1 MSSLSFNK
9 KKIMGYKQVS
19 KTMGSMDD
27 HDENSSTADEVS
39 TVIADKTHLA
49 NLISS
54 LKSEMASANALL
66 KSKEHD
72 YNEAK
77 TQVNRF
83 KDDLNDANKRMAA
96 LEKQCEQYRQTVS
109 VRKSSESYEPILII
123 SFFGVA
129 IPVPLDQTFGRSFEN
144 ICRYN

>member
-1 MSSLSFNK
+1 
-9 KKIMGYKQVS
+9 MGYKQVG
-19 KTMGSMDD
+19 KTIGSMDD
-27 HDENSSTADEVS
+27 SNETADGVS

-49 NLISS
+49 NLITS

-77 TQVNRF
+77 MQVNRF
-83 KDDLNDANKRMAA
+83 KDDLNDANKRIVT

-109 VRKSSESYEPILII
+109 KLKKELL
-123 SFFGVA
+123 F
-129 IPVPLDQTFGRSFEN
+129 
-144 ICRYN
+144 

>member
-1 MSSLSFNK
+1 
-9 KKIMGYKQVS
+9 MGYKQVS
-19 KTMGSMDD
+19 KTVVGSMDA
-27 HDENSSTADEVS
+27 HDDTNATADEVS

-49 NLISS
+49 NLITS

-77 TQVNRF
+77 MQVNRF
-83 KDDLNDANKRMAA
+83 KDDLNDANKRITV

-109 VRKSSESYEPILII
+109 VK
-123 SFFGVA
+123 
-129 IPVPLDQTFGRSFEN
+129 RS
-144 ICRYN
+144 IK

>member
-1 MSSLSFNK
+1 
-9 KKIMGYKQVS
+9 MGYKQVS

-109 VRKSSESYEPILII
+109 VKIGGASKTKSSESFKAILIV
-123 SFFGVA
+123 SLLLYLF
-129 IPVPLDQTFGRSFEN
+129 L
-144 ICRYN
+144 

>member
-1 MSSLSFNK
+1 
-9 KKIMGYKQVS
+9 MGYKQVS

-109 VRKSSESYEPILII
+109 VKIGGASKTKSSESFEAILIV
-123 SFFGVA
+123 SLLLYLF
-129 IPVPLDQTFGRSFEN
+129 L
-144 ICRYN
+144 

>member
-1 MSSLSFNK
+1 
-9 KKIMGYKQVS
+9 MGYKQVS

-109 VRKSSESYEPILII
+109 VKIGGASKTKSSESYKAILIV
-123 SFFGVA
+123 SLLLYLF
-129 IPVPLDQTFGRSFEN
+129 L
-144 ICRYN
+144 

>member
-1 MSSLSFNK
+1 
-9 KKIMGYKQVS
+9 MGYKQVS

-27 HDENSSTADEVS
+27 HDENGSTADEVS

-109 VRKSSESYEPILII
+109 VKIGGASKTKSSESFEAILIV
-123 SFFGVA
+123 SLLLYLF
-129 IPVPLDQTFGRSFEN
+129 L
-144 ICRYN
+144 

>member
-1 MSSLSFNK
+1 
-9 KKIMGYKQVS
+9 MGYKQVS

-109 VRKSSESYEPILII
+109 VKIGGASKTKSSESYKAILIV
-123 SFFGVA
+123 SFLLF
-129 IPVPLDQTFGRSFEN
+129 SFL
-144 ICRYN
+144 

>member
-1 MSSLSFNK
+1 
-9 KKIMGYKQVS
+9 MGYKQVS
-19 KTMGSMDD
+19 KTINSMDD
-27 HDENSSTADEVS
+27 HGDNNVTADEVS

-49 NLISS
+49 NLITS

-77 TQVNRF
+77 MQVNRF
-83 KDDLNDANKRMAA
+83 KDDLNDANKHIAA

-109 VRKSSESYEPILII
+109 VEL
-123 SFFGVA
+123 
-129 IPVPLDQTFGRSFEN
+129 
-144 ICRYN
+144 

>member
-1 MSSLSFNK
+1 
-9 KKIMGYKQVS
+9 MGYKQVS
-19 KTMGSMDD
+19 KTVVGSMDA
-27 HDENSSTADEVS
+27 HDDNNATADEVS

-49 NLISS
+49 NLITS

-77 TQVNRF
+77 MQVNRF
-83 KDDLNDANKRMAA
+83 KDDLNDANKRITV

-109 VRKSSESYEPILII
+109 VK
-123 SFFGVA
+123 
-129 IPVPLDQTFGRSFEN
+129 RS
-144 ICRYN
+144 IK

>member
-1 MSSLSFNK
+1 
-9 KKIMGYKQVS
+9 MGYKQVS
-19 KTMGSMDD
+19 KTTGSMDD
-27 HDENSSTADEVS
+27 QSDGNSAEADEVS

-77 TQVNRF
+77 MQVNRF
-83 KDDLNDANKRMAA
+83 KDDLTDANKRMAA

-109 VRKSSESYEPILII
+109 ASNNCWHFCNSQIK
-123 SFFGVA
+123 
-129 IPVPLDQTFGRSFEN
+129 
-144 ICRYN
+144 